1 MNNFVGRM
9 LASVRSPTSSS
20 SDKNDIDI
28 GASRD
33 PASATV
39 GVAILN
45 VSLWL
50 IVLAI
55 NSPGATAADMFS
67 C

>member
-9 LASVRSPTSSS
+9 LASVRTVTSSS
-20 SDKNDIDI
+20 SDKKARGI

-33 PASATV
+33 PASATIGMV
-39 GVAILN
+39 ILA

-55 NSPGATAADMFS
+55 NSPCTTAADMFS

>member
-9 LASVRSPTSSS
+9 LASARIPTSSS
-20 SDKNDIDI
+20 SDKNDTGI

-33 PASATV
+33 PASATD
-39 GVAILN
+39 GKAILD
-45 VSLWL
+45 VSMWL

>member
-1 MNNFVGRM
+1 MKSFVGRM
-9 LASVRSPTSSS
+9 LASLRIAESS
-20 SDKNDIDI
+20 SDKKANGI

-39 GVAILN
+39 EKFALP
-45 VSLWL
+45 VSVWL

-55 NSPGATAADMFS
+55 NSACTTAADMFS